1 MQSEKFSDNVSE
13 EGFAKE
19 FLTVGDMLR
28 DERLRQNISEKEV
41 GDQLHITA
49 HYIKALESDNYEK
62 LPGAIFVKGYLKA
75 YASLLKL
82 DEAEVLGKYEN
93 ASWRQHEEEI
103 EKARLYQRRQRGK
116 NFPWVVLSVLG
127 FVGGFA
133 GLWAYNN
140 YFGENGQ
147 PVTVPDNSM
156 SESVEEVSA
165 LIQPSVTAP
174 PDQRQTETNPTLNA
188 DESREERVISNTLPE
203 ITDEDSV
210 STNFVS
216 TTPAL
221 TTLPATPGNSRGEEE
236 PAQAVTDS
244 TSDALFEAESRIIE
258 INSAGSDVLRISFSG
273 ESWVEVN
280 DEAENR
286 IYRDIRDVG
295 DVLEITG
302 NAPFNILLGDAPFAR
317 LTFNGTEIDVSDNI
331 RIDNSALL
339 TVGL

>member
-13 EGFAKE
+13 DGVAKE
-19 FLTVGDMLR
+19 FLTTGDMLR
-28 DERLRQNISEKEV
+28 EERLRQNMSEKEV

-49 HYIKALESDNYEK
+49 DYVRALESNNYEM
-62 LPGAIFVKGYLKA
+62 LPGAIFVKGYLKS
-75 YASLLKL
+75 YAALLNL
-82 DEAEVLGKYEN
+82 DEAELLGQYKN
-93 ASWRQHEEEI
+93 ASWQQHSEEI
-103 EKARLYQRRQRGK
+103 ARVYMRRRRGK

-140 YFGENGQ
+140 FFGANGQ

-156 SESVEEVSA
+156 SESVEKVSA

-174 PDQRQTETNPTLNA
+174 TGQSQTEINPILNA
-188 DESREERVISNTLPE
+188 SESREGRVISNTLPE
-203 ITDEDSV
+203 IIDENSV
-210 STNFVS
+210 STIS
-216 TTPAL
+216 TL
-221 TTLPATPGNSRGEEE
+221 TNLPAMPGNSRGQEV
-236 PAQAVTDS
+236 PAQAATDFI
-244 TSDALFEAESRIIE
+244 SDALVEAESRIIE
-258 INSAGSDVLRISFSG
+258 INSTGSDVLRIFFSG

-280 DEAENR
+280 DEAENS
-286 IYRDIRDVG
+286 IYRDIRDAG
-295 DVLEITG
+295 DILEITG

-317 LTFNGTEIDVSDNI
+317 LTFNGTEIDVSDDI